1 MALGKKNYEP
11 FFHGLRK
18 VFVRIFFCLF
28 TFVFAAIEV
37 MWRYEIVAVFVVCEK
52 KYGEVVAFNIKLLL

>member
-1 MALGKKNYEP
+1 MSP
-11 FFHGLRK
+11 FFHEVKK

-37 MWRYEIVAVFVVCEK
+37 MRRYEIVAVFVVCEK